1 MAFSDAT
8 KQVLDLALER
18 LSTDPSF
25 PPAVLKRLG
34 KLVDQ
39 GLFKD
44 TERVLAAI
52 EQTSGLAEE
61 ASADGD

>member
-18 LSTDPSF
+18 LSTDPSY
-25 PPAVLKRLG
+25 PPAVLERLG

-52 EQTSGLAEE
+52 EQTSGSAEE